1 MIKKTL
7 LIVYF
12 ILFSN
17 FVFAESMNMIGMKG
31 KSGEVSRTINV
42 TMYDNYFVPNSIKVK
57 KGETIRFVV
66 ENKGALVHEYNIAT
80 KKMHLQHQSEM
91 LMMMKMGILLP
102 TKLDKIKMKE
112 ASRTNHAMSH
122 SHSNS
127 LLLEPNKKSEIIWKF
142 SSDAK
147 LEVACNVPG
156 HYQAGMISKIFIN

>member
-17 FVFAESMNMIGMKG
+17 FVFAESMKMIGMKG
-31 KSGEVSRTINV
+31 KSSEVSRTINIA
-42 TMYDNYFVPNSIKVK
+42 MYDNYFEPNLIKVK
-57 KGETIRFVV
+57 KGETIKFVI

-80 KKMHLQHQSEM
+80 KKMHLEHQPEM
-91 LMMMKMGILLP
+91 LMMMQMGILLP

-112 ASRTNHAMSH
+112 ASKTNHAMSH
-122 SHSNS
+122 SHANS
-127 LLLEPNKKSEIIWKF
+127 ILLEPDKKGEIIWKF
-142 SSDAK
+142 STDSK

-156 HYQAGMISKIFIN
+156 HYQAGMVSKISIN